1 MASPAPRKRYRRV
14 NGTRGATGSI
24 VRPSDYSWLGGRIRG
39 PPAIKSGQYRPHLAE
54 FRRLKRRAIVIRHW
68 IEKAGWLPG
77 MGLREAANIEA
88 ELTPPFT
95 VQQPRHLTGPFV
107 FNSPHS
113 GRVYP
118 KTFLE
123 ASRLDALT
131 LRKSED
137 VFVEELFVPV
147 VGLGA
152 PLMHAHFPRAY
163 LDVNREPYELDPAL
177 IADSLPRYANTQ
189 SVRVVGGLG
198 TIARVV
204 TESEEIYREPL
215 SLAQALVRINRL
227 YKPYHAALQDLMEQC
242 SKAFGLSVLID
253 CHSMP
258 SNPTSD
264 LGGPRPDF
272 VLGDRFGTSCD
283 PELTRFVA
291 QRLKS
296 MGYVVT
302 LNKPYAGGFI
312 TEHYG
317 RPVDGL
323 HALQIEV
330 NRALYLNEETFEKRA
345 GFDALQADLERLARA
360 MFAIAPVLLNVPR
373 AAAE

>member
-1 MASPAPRKRYRRV
+1 MS
-14 NGTRGATGSI
+14 
-24 VRPSDYSWLGGRIRG
+24 
-39 PPAIKSGQYRPHLAE
+39 
-54 FRRLKRRAIVIRHW
+54 
-68 IEKAGWLPG
+68 
-77 MGLREAANIEA
+77 LREAATIDA

-95 VQQPRHLTGPFV
+95 VLQPARLEVPFV

-113 GRVYP
+113 GRTYP
-118 KTFLE
+118 ETFLKD
-123 ASRLDALT
+123 SRLDAVA

-137 VFVEELFVPV
+137 AFVEELFEPV

-177 IADSLPRYANTQ
+177 ISDRLPRYANTQ

-204 TESEEIYREPL
+204 TESEEIYRVQL
-215 SLAQALVRINRL
+215 TLDQALMRINRL
-227 YKPYHAALQDLMEQC
+227 YKPYHAALGQLVEACRDG
-242 SKAFGLSVLID
+242 FGTSVLID

-258 SNPTSD
+258 SNPTSEI
-264 LGGPRPDF
+264 GGPRPDF
-272 VLGDRFGTSCD
+272 VLGDRFGSSCD
-283 PELTRFVA
+283 PELTAFVA

-296 MGYVVT
+296 MGYEVT

-317 RPVDGL
+317 RPGEAR

-330 NRALYLNEETFEKRA
+330 NRALYLNEASFEKRPDFA
-345 GFDALQADLERLARA
+345 ALQSDLERLVREMIA
-360 MFAIAPVLLNVPR
+360 FAPGLLEVPR